1 MCVVFFLRQIEVVAD
16 QVYETIWNDWE
27 VFISLEV
34 NMSLRELKVCLLG
47 VRFMFTFYDS
57 MLLLW
62 IVVLVHVYVFISLLM
77 IDNHCVIV
85 CYNLQ

>member
-1 MCVVFFLRQIEVVAD
+1 MCVVFFLRQIEIVAD

-62 IVVLVHVYVFISLLM
+62 IAVLVHVYVFISLLM
-77 IDNHCVIV
+77 IDHHCVIV

>member
-1 MCVVFFLRQIEVVAD
+1 MLLFFLRQIEIVAD

-57 MLLLW
+57 TLLLW
-62 IVVLVHVYVFISLLM
+62 IAVLVYVLCFYFSVDNRSSL
-77 IDNHCVIV
+77 
-85 CYNLQ
+85 CYCMQ